1 MIALMHARF
10 GEPAQVVAPE
20 DRPIPQPS
28 AGEVRLRLLRSP
40 IHNHDLATIR
50 GIYGYK
56 PALPATAG
64 SECLGLV
71 DALGEGVNDIA
82 VGARMACVAHGA
94 WADYMLAPA
103 MTLVPIPDTI
113 DDDSACQL
121 LSMPLSA
128 LVLFDELRTQPGM
141 WIAQNAAG
149 GAVGRILMLLAQK
162 NGVNIVNF
170 VRRDDTAE
178 ELRRYGAKHVI
189 VTEGEGWQAQAREL
203 TGGKG
208 FARIVDSVAGP
219 QTMELQS
226 LLAQFGELIIFGGLS
241 GTALKLNP
249 SLIIA
254 QESTVRGFWMSAWM
268 TRASREQRA
277 DASQRV
283 FQLAVNGELPLP
295 VGGVYTLHDAASALK
310 AAETP
315 GRPGKILFAPGA

>member
-1 MIALMHARF
+1 MIALTHARF
-10 GEPAQVVAPE
+10 GEPAEVIAPVE
-20 DRPIPQPS
+20 QPIPQPG

-50 GIYGYK
+50 GVYGYK
-56 PALPATAG
+56 PALPAIGG

-71 DALGEGVNDIA
+71 DALGEGVTGVV
-82 VGARMACVAHGA
+82 VGARMACVVHGA

-103 MTLVPIPDTI
+103 VALVPVPDTI
-113 DDDSACQL
+113 GDDSACQL

-128 LVLFDELRTQPGM
+128 VVLFDELRTQPGM

-149 GAVGRILMLLAQK
+149 GAVGRILMMLAQK
-162 NGVNIVNF
+162 NNVNIVNL
-170 VRRDDTAE
+170 VRRNDTAE
-178 ELRRYGAKHVI
+178 ELRGYGAKYVI

-219 QTMELQS
+219 QAMELQS
-226 LLAQFGELIIFGGLS
+226 LLAQFGELVIFGGLS
-241 GTALKLNP
+241 GAALKLNP

-268 TRASREQRA
+268 ARASREARA
-277 DASQRV
+277 DVSQRV
-283 FQLAVNGELPLP
+283 FALAVNGELPLP

-315 GRPGKILFAPGA
+315 GRPGKILLAPG